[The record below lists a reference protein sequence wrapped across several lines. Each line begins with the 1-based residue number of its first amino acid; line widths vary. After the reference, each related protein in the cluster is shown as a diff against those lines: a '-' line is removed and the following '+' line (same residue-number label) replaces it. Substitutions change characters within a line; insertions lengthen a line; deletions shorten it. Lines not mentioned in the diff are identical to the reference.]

1 MISRQSPIVIK
12 PQTDGTVWSVIRP
25 RRVTAINSDLYINP
39 PMSSISS
46 VGSSSSNNAAAIY
59 QENLARSL
67 AQKQAANAAAKAPVT
82 AAPVPVADKDH
93 DGDSR

>member
-1 MISRQSPIVIK
+1 MISRHPPIVIK
-12 PQTDGTVWSVIRP
+12 PQTDGSVWSVIRP
-25 RRVTAINSDLYINP
+25 RRVTVINSDLYINP

-46 VGSSSSNNAAAIY
+46 VGSSSNNAAAIY

-82 AAPVPVADKDH
+82 ATPAPVADPDH
-93 DGDSR
+93 DGDSK

>member
-1 MISRQSPIVIK
+1 MISRHPPIVIK

-46 VGSSSSNNAAAIY
+46 VGPSSSNNAAAIY

-82 AAPVPVADKDH
+82 ATPAPVADPDH
-93 DGDSR
+93 DGDSK